1 MIVIFYL
8 LLSLS
13 SHLMISILTVQLI
26 FSLSYSGNILCAV
39 GKDSH
44 GKQVMMCFIK
54 GEGHSRNGVF
64 F

>member
-8 LLSLS
+8 FIVIITPYDLY
-13 SHLMISILTVQLI
+13 IDCSIF
-26 FSLSYSGNILCAV
+26 FSLSYSGNILCGV